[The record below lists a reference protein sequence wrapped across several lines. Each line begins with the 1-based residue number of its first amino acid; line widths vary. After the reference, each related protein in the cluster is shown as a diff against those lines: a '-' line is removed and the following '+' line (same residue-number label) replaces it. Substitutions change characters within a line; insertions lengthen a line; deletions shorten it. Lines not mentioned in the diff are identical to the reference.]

1 MDIFRFWPSLRP
13 QNCYLWNIYIYTY
26 VYLCF
31 AVSEGGQQVSGVPTE
46 TTYVLTMLSTHE
58 ERTSEDAANHETW
71 SIVVGSPTSHP
82 DMAREPHSS
91 SIPSSPAW
99 PGGRHVSSSDTAYT
113 ETEATF
119 SSRVS
124 TYFSAA
130 EPSSESF

>member
-1 MDIFRFWPSLRP
+1 M
-13 QNCYLWNIYIYTY
+13 Y

-31 AVSEGGQQVSGVPTE
+31 AVPEGGQQVSGVATE
-46 TTYVLTMLSTHE
+46 TTYILTMLSTHE
-58 ERTSEDAANHETW
+58 ERTSQDAANHGTW
-71 SIVVGSPTSHP
+71 SMVVESPTSHP
-82 DMAREPHSS
+82 AMAKEPLSS

-99 PGGRHVSSSDTAYT
+99 PEGRHVSSIHTAST
-113 ETEATF
+113 EPEVTF